1 MNLKPKKTGI
11 ITELKA
17 RYKDRLAQAAEQ
29 LANDYVKG
37 HHKGGREKLWVDV
50 ELFRLWAYR
59 VRRDWYGFCLGNV
72 PYVWKDLLNDFL
84 LWVESQ
90 CPDFEILQVKV
101 KVGGLRF
108 YVETNSKDP
117 AVDKRVRSEIKKLE
131 RLLRHEN
138 LIC

>member
-1 MNLKPKKTGI
+1 
-11 ITELKA
+11 
-17 RYKDRLAQAAEQ
+17 
-29 LANDYVKG
+29 
-37 HHKGGREKLWVDV
+37 
-50 ELFRLWAYR
+50 
-59 VRRDWYGFCLGNV
+59 
-72 PYVWKDLLNDFL
+72 

-117 AVDKRVRSEIKKLE
+117 AVDKRVRFEIKKLE